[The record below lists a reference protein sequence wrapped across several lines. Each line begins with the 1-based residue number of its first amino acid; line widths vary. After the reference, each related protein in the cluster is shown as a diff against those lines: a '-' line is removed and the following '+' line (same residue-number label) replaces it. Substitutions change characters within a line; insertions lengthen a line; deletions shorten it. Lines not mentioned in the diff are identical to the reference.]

1 MLSLARNSCA
11 RSGKFRATCTHYS
24 CMSALN
30 ILDSKDKQ
38 QERVKKCWQNISR
51 VPCSTT
57 ATVRQTFSN
66 KMSPPEILEKWSEG
80 RKPSFNLDEMNK
92 LLDHDNHEMRSKFRN
107 FMSDPCMT
115 PRYNISLEEERDV
128 ALQRLQRICD
138 AGFISVTDFWHNPL
152 RIFAAHEIAAIIDP
166 AMATKMTV
174 QFNLFG
180 GTIVMLG
187 TKRHHDKLI
196 RGIDTLHDVGCF
208 GLTELGYGN
217 NAVEM
222 ETTAEYDKATQ
233 EFIINTPTTLAQKYW
248 ITNGAIHAK
257 HIIVFA
263 QLSVDDKHH
272 GIHGF
277 LVRIRDEEMNVMHGV
292 TVEDM
297 GHKIGLNGVD
307 NAKLSFDNVRV
318 PRENLLNRYS
328 DVSEDGS
335 FTTSIKSNRGRFLT
349 VADQLLSGRIC
360 IASMAIGCAKACLT
374 ISMRYAATRMTVGP
388 RGKSDMSILQYQLQ
402 QRALMPFMARTIAM
416 NLTLDYVKDEW
427 AKRPEDQAGH
437 LNVVSLCCVIKAL
450 IGWHVSE
457 MAAVCRERCGGQG
470 YLSVNRFGTFIG
482 SSHASMTAEGDN
494 SVLMQKVAKERL
506 NLFNPEKLDPV
517 PEDLSNPAYLHYLL
531 QMREIAQFSELGV
544 KLMKGGMDKIFDTW
558 MLQESDLVQSAAR
571 SYGERLI
578 SERTKFIID
587 SPDTDSSLKP
597 ILSKLYHLYL
607 IDTIQRDLGWFA
619 ANEVMSTGTAKK
631 MNDVAA
637 EACRVLA
644 PDALDLCKSFKLS
657 DEMLSAPIARD
668 WVDYNVGDNQGELSK
683 L

>member
-1 MLSLARNSCA
+1 M
-11 RSGKFRATCTHYS
+11 
-24 CMSALN
+24 N
-30 ILDSKDKQ
+30 IC
-38 QERVKKCWQNISR
+38 EQNQSSNLMTKTL
-51 VPCSTT
+51 CSTS
-57 ATVRQTFSN
+57 AVMNQTLSN
-66 KMSPPEILEKWSEG
+66 KMTPPEILSNWNGGS
-80 RKPSFNLDEMNK
+80 KPSFDIDEMNK
-92 LLDHDNHEMRSKFRN
+92 LLDHDNHEMRTKFRD

-187 TKRHHDKLI
+187 TKRHHDMLI
-196 RGIDTLHDVGCF
+196 KGIDSLHDIGCF

-222 ETTAEYDKATQ
+222 ETTAVYDKATQ

-263 QLSVDDKHH
+263 QLSVDGTHH

-277 LVRIRDEEMNVMHGV
+277 LVRIRDNDMKVMPGV
-292 TVEDM
+292 IVEDM
-297 GHKIGLNGVD
+297 GHKMGLNGVD
-307 NAKLSFDNVRV
+307 NAKLSFDKVRV
-318 PRENLLNRYS
+318 PRENLLNKYS
-328 DVSEDGS
+328 DVAEDGT

-360 IASMAIGCAKACLT
+360 IASMAIGCAKAGLS

-388 RGKSDMSILQYQLQ
+388 QGKSDMAILQYQLQ
-402 QRALMPFMARTIAM
+402 QRSLMPFMARTIAM
-416 NLTLDYVKDEW
+416 NLALDYVKEEW
-427 AKRPEDQAGH
+427 AKRPTDKTGH
-437 LNVVSLCCVIKAL
+437 LNVVTLCCALKAI
-450 IGWHVSE
+450 IGWHAVE
-457 MAAVCRERCGGQG
+457 MAAVARERCGGQG

-482 SSHASMTAEGDN
+482 SSHASITAEGDN

-506 NLFNPEKLDPV
+506 NLFNPEKLEPV
-517 PEDLSNPAYLHYLL
+517 EADLKSPAYLHYLL
-531 QMREIAQFSELGV
+531 QLRETSQFSELGV

-558 MLQESDLVQSAAR
+558 MLQESDLVQNAAR

-578 SERTKFIID
+578 SERVKFTID
-587 SPDTDSSLKP
+587 SPDTHSSLKT
-597 ILSKLYHLYL
+597 ILSKLYHLFL

-619 ANEVMSTGTAKK
+619 ANEVITPSIAKQV
-631 MNDVAA
+631 NEVAA
-637 EACRVLA
+637 EACRDLA
-644 PDALDLCKSFKLS
+644 PDALHLCSSFKLS
-657 DEMLSAPIARD
+657 DEMLSAPIAQD
-668 WVDYNVGDNQGELSK
+668 WVEYNVGDNQGELSK